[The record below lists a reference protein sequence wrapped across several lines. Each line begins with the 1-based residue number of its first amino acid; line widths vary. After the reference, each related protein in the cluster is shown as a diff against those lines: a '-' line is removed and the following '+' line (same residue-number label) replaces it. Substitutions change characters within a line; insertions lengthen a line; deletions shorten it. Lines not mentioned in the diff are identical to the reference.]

1 MSVCPQCKGK
11 LNYVEQYQQ
20 WYCNKCQRY
29 QTPAKGAG
37 GKKGGGLDYKTVHSP
52 SFTAL
57 IFSLKQGQSVVA
69 EAGAM
74 MYMHRTID
82 IQTTKRS
89 QGFMKSL
96 ATSMMGGESF
106 FVNTFTANSGPG
118 DLALVGPTM
127 GDIKELDVSRQ
138 GMVLQ
143 SGAYLASS
151 PNVQTDTKWQ
161 GLKGFL
167 SERDLVMLH
176 VSGKGSVW
184 VSSFGGIIEK
194 DLKPGETLAVDT
206 GHLVAFPDNM
216 QFTVRRVGGWKSTFL
231 SGEGIVSD
239 LTGPGKVLLQ
249 TRHLPAFVSSL
260 MPYLPTN
267 R

>member
-1 MSVCPQCKGK
+1 MSICPVCKSK

-29 QTPAKGAG
+29 QTPKG
-37 GKKGGGLDYKTVHSP
+37 GKKSSGLDYETVHSP
-52 SFTAL
+52 SFSAL

-74 MYMHRTID
+74 MYMHRSIE

-89 QGFMKSL
+89 KGFMKSL
-96 ATSMMGGESF
+96 ATSMLGGESF
-106 FVNTFTANSGPG
+106 FVNTFTATSGPG
-118 DLALVGPTM
+118 KLALVGPTM

-143 SGAYLASS
+143 SGAYLAST

-167 SERDLVMLH
+167 SERDIVMLH
-176 VSGKGSVW
+176 ISGQGSVW
-184 VSSFGGIIEK
+184 VSTFGGIVEM

-206 GHLVAFPDNM
+206 GHLVAFPDTM
-216 QFTVRRVGGWKSTFL
+216 QFSVRRVGGWKSTFL

-239 LTGPGKVLLQ
+239 LTGPGKVLMQ
-249 TRHLPAFVSSL
+249 TRHLPAFVNSL
-260 MPYLPTN
+260 MPYLPSS